1 MARFIPHF
9 KSDQPDPVFLHRL
22 ALIQSV
28 CLIAVGLIAVLSLC
42 ARLIP
47 GLRGHTPDGSIMRSG
62 SALAAL
68 LSAMSLTLSQP
79 RRSSRMWLASVLCAV
94 MAALI
99 AANTLILT
107 VRFNSSGLNGFFLVN
122 RGESLLPGMSP
133 AIATA
138 FLLLAVVMVLIRERR
153 RYPSNLADL
162 LTFCLCLLV
171 MVLAS
176 AFVFGILGIFLFMP
190 NDSVSPLALLCLV
203 LLTFVAAGRRAEN
216 GIFTILLGA
225 GLGSKIARLFFP
237 VIVLLPFVREIAR
250 ARAIQAGLL
259 RSGYASAVATSL
271 AAVFAFSLLLIM
283 AWRMNTLER
292 EVRELSLRDELCGI
306 YNRRGFFLL
315 AEQSLR
321 MAQRAQLPFSIV
333 FVDVDNLKQV
343 NDLLGHN
350 TGSALLAEMGQLLK
364 TAFRDTDITG
374 RIGGDEFAV
383 AGLFSEA
390 AISVATARL
399 EEAAGTR
406 NSEPGRR
413 FKLRF
418 SVGHVTSEA
427 SHRESLEELLVMADR
442 AMYQAKH
449 RNKRSAL

>member
-292 EVRELSLRDELCGI
+292 EVRELSLRDELCGALQAAEKLDFDLFCNKGTTLVGPQMQQNKGWALAPAAFLHH
-306 YNRRGFFLL
+306 NRQYFGRFSAACESDLFSHSRSCPSHYSRFN
-315 AEQSLR
+315 SLR
-321 MAQRAQLPFSIV
+321 
-333 FVDVDNLKQV
+333 
-343 NDLLGHN
+343 
-350 TGSALLAEMGQLLK
+350 
-364 TAFRDTDITG
+364 
-374 RIGGDEFAV
+374 
-383 AGLFSEA
+383 
-390 AISVATARL
+390 RL
-399 EEAAGTR
+399 
-406 NSEPGRR
+406 
-413 FKLRF
+413 
-418 SVGHVTSEA
+418 
-427 SHRESLEELLVMADR
+427 
-442 AMYQAKH
+442 
-449 RNKRSAL
+449 